1 MLMWWLAHGQGAAS
15 ATPFPLRTPPDRPQ
29 AWTIEDGLLQN
40 SVTSIVTT
48 CDGCCWLV
56 TFGGLGRLDGMKLAI
71 FAALNSP
78 RRKRSRIVTFYEDR
92 AGAFRSDMYGGGLNR
107 FSSPRLTQGVVTQAL
122 PHGRPPDEGTLQR
135 TAHLPPD
142 AYRFSVSAVSN
153 HGAWTPGKA
162 SLLLVPLPRFW
173 QTWWFVL
180 LTLLGVGGF
189 VLLIYHQRISQ
200 LKRAKAAHEAFSRRL
215 IELQEDDRR
224 RIAAELHD
232 SLTQSLVI
240 IKNRALHS
248 LQARDRPELA
258 LEQMEEI
265 VESATQALA
274 EVKQM
279 AHDLRPFQIDRLG
292 LGKAIEGMVRRV
304 ADAHQLTITTDLDS
318 IDELLLPAL
327 QIHLY
332 RIVQESLNNVVKH
345 AAATQA
351 HVTIQKHPQALVMT
365 IEDNG
370 KGFDPELRPGDH
382 GGFGQVSLKERARIL
397 GASLLVQSAPGKGT
411 TVIVTMA
418 VKDGCNAP

>member
-1 MLMWWLAHGQGAAS
+1 MLTGWLALGQGAAS
-15 ATPFPLRTPPDRPQ
+15 AIAFPLRTPPDRPQ
-29 AWTIEDGLLQN
+29 AWTVEDGLLQN
-40 SVTSIVTT
+40 AITSIVPT
-48 CDGCCWLV
+48 CDGCLMLS
-56 TFGGLGRLDGMKLAI
+56 TFDGLAPLDGMKSTI
-71 FAALNSP
+71 FAATNSP
-78 RRKRSRIVTFYEDR
+78 RRKLSRIVTLYEDR
-92 AGAFRSDMYGGGLNR
+92 AGTFRIGTYGGDTNR
-107 FSSPRLTQGVVTQAL
+107 FSNPRVIQGVETQAF
-122 PHGRPPDEGTLQR
+122 PRGRPTDERITPR
-135 TAHLPPD
+135 TAHLPSD
-142 AYRFSVSAVSN
+142 AYRFSVIAGN
-153 HGAWTPGKA
+153 NLGAWTPGEA
-162 SLLLVPLPRFW
+162 SLLLVPLPPFW

-180 LTLLGVGGF
+180 LTILGVAGF

-200 LKRAKAAHEAFSRRL
+200 LKRAKAAHEEFSRRL

-304 ADAHQLTITTDLDS
+304 ADAHQLTITTALDP

-351 HVTIQKHPQALVMT
+351 YVTIQKQPQAIVMT

-382 GGFGQVSLKERARIL
+382 GGFGQISLKERARIL

-418 VKDGCNAP
+418 VKDGCDAS